1 MVIGWNLY
9 FWFRPFSKARMSDEE
24 IDKLI
29 YPAAP
34 KGYQYPNP
42 PKEALTRT
50 IDCKDVY
57 YMSEFPRVNP
67 LCLNV
72 FKTSPEE
79 ISRMLKEGSYD
90 RIVLYGQQS
99 VFDAATI
106 SDKGETYIED
116 LYQNVKFMDQIAVPK
131 MLAAYGLPNV
141 SYIKATKPYPYFYF
155 RISSQ
160 EETDEI
166 CNSKENMAGGCARN
180 FYAAVIPL
188 AAVGP
193 QLSSALPV
201 VRPTDKA
208 RFSYLTHYPSDC
220 YANGIFLHETAHL
233 LNAAGQGLSGRRVM
247 ES

>member
-141 SYIKATKPYPYFYF
+141 SYIKQRNPTLIFTSESAVRRRRMRSAIPKRTWPADVP
-155 RISSQ
+155 
-160 EETDEI
+160 EI
-166 CNSKENMAGGCARN
+166 FMR
-180 FYAAVIPL
+180 
-188 AAVGP
+188 
-193 QLSSALPV
+193 Q
-201 VRPTDKA
+201 
-208 RFSYLTHYPSDC
+208 
-220 YANGIFLHETAHL
+220 
-233 LNAAGQGLSGRRVM
+233 
-247 ES
+247 